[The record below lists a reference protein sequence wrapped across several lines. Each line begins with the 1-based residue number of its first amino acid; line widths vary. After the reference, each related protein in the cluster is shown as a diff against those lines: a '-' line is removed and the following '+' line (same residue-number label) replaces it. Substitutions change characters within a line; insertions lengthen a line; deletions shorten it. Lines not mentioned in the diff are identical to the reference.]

1 MKNIIRVSGC
11 VHRIA
16 SGNAARCGG
25 YALKAIND
33 AAAIGSD
40 IIVLPRLSLCGAAI
54 GSLTSSSIVCDDC
67 ENAISEIASQTKDTN
82 AYIIVSSPIKSNGKI
97 VPATTVLYKGEK
109 LADIPENCEDT
120 LLFGCGDSL
129 FAVVSCRPED
139 IFIYGTKAVNA
150 GADIVICQSSAPSYA
165 GYKDECRKLFAAFSK
180 SAGCAAVVCCSNIDE
195 TTFPDVYT
203 PFAGIF
209 ECGSE
214 IAWQT
219 HISPAFSANGDIDSD
234 IIASQKKVFTDEIY
248 PIGFHELND
257 KSGLLRKV
265 VQNPFLPEEYMDSI
279 SVTAEYFDLQVRG
292 LMGRLKNT
300 GIKKAVVGI
309 SGGLDSTL
317 AVLVASEAFERLGLP
332 SKNIIGITMPGF
344 GTTGRTYENALALL
358 DALGT
363 DKREIS
369 IKNACTEHLENIGHG
384 LKTHDIT
391 YENAQARERTQILFD
406 IANWEGAL
414 VIGTGD
420 LSEAALGWC
429 TFGGDHLSGY
439 NVNASITKTMAR
451 CIVKYLS
458 QSPSFAEA
466 RSVLEDILD
475 TPVSPE
481 LIPSDNGQIGQKTEN
496 ILGAYEL
503 HDFFIYY
510 FVKYSL
516 APSKIFDYARNAFE
530 DVYSE
535 EYILNTLKTFIKR
548 FFSSQFKRACSSE
561 GCPNIAPVSLSSS
574 RFSIP
579 SDMSADFMISELEA
593 YISEK

>member
-1 MKNIIRVSGC
+1 MKNIIRVSAC
-11 VHRIA
+11 VHKIA

-25 YALKAIND
+25 YALKSITD
-33 AAAIGSD
+33 SAAIGSD

-54 GSLTSSSIVCDDC
+54 GDLAFNSVVANDC
-67 ENAISEIASQTKDTN
+67 ENAVSAIASRTKEIN
-82 AYIIVSSPIKSNGKI
+82 SYIIVSSPARINGKI
-97 VPATTVLYKGEK
+97 TASTSVLYKGETI
-109 LADIPENCEDT
+109 AVIPENCQDT
-120 LLFGCGDSL
+120 LLFGCGNSL

-139 IFIYGTKAVNA
+139 IFIYGSKAVNA
-150 GADIVICQSSAPSYA
+150 GADIVICQSSAPAYA
-165 GYKDECRKLFAAFSK
+165 GYKDECRKIFSAFTK

-195 TTFPDVYT
+195 TTCPDVYS

-219 HISPAFSANGDIDSD
+219 HMSSAFSANGDLDSD
-234 IIASQKKVFTDEIY
+234 IIASQKKIFPDELY
-248 PIGFHELND
+248 PINCHELND
-257 KSGLLRKV
+257 KNGLLRKL

-317 AVLVASEAFERLGLP
+317 SVLVTAEAFKRLGLP

-344 GTTGRTYENALALL
+344 GTTGRTYENALSLL

-363 DKREIS
+363 DRREIS

-384 LKTHDIT
+384 LEPHDVT
-391 YENAQARERTQILFD
+391 YENAQARERMQILFD
-406 IANWEGAL
+406 VANWEKAI

-420 LSEAALGWC
+420 LSESALGWC
-429 TFGGDHLSGY
+429 TFGGDHLTGY
-439 NVNASITKTMAR
+439 NTNSSITKTMAR

-458 QSPSFAEA
+458 QSPSFSDA

-481 LIPSDNGQIGQKTEN
+481 LIPSEDGKIGQKTEN
-496 ILGAYEL
+496 ILGAYDL
-503 HDFFIYY
+503 HDFFLYY

-530 DVYSE
+530 EVYSE
-535 EYILNTLKTFIKR
+535 EYIINTLKTFIKR

-561 GCPNIAPVSLSSS
+561 GCPTIAPVSLSTA

-579 SDMSADFMISELEA
+579 SDLSADFMLSELDA
-593 YISEK
+593 YLSEK